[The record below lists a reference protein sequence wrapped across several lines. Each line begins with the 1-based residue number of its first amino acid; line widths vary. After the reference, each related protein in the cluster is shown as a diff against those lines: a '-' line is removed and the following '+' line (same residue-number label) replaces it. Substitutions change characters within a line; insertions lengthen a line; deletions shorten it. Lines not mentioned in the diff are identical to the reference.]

1 MWEKLK
7 DYDYKKASDYLCANS
22 PFTCSM
28 YGNVVSAGFD
38 YRPFAMR
45 SGVYFVYK
53 DEKHGE
59 ILGILAGY
67 NDGNVMVHTV
77 SGEADSSAMGI
88 IADFHFHS
96 LWGMNGV
103 LPEIERVSNI
113 TGMPFDSRTLD
124 VMVLEGEIEQSL
136 RPECSLIRIDRKFLS
151 FSNIMFIKKCLWE
164 GFGFKSSALDIRKR
178 IKERT
183 EDEPYWFLSDAD
195 GYAAQAHVQ
204 AMTPAHGY
212 IGGVCTPR
220 EKRRQGY
227 AKEIVKRACE
237 YIKEQGKVPALAV
250 SAANLA
256 AHRLYDEMG
265 FRSIGTMIVYMQE
278 RDFKGD
284 ENS

>member
-7 DYDYKKASDYLCANS
+7 DYDYQKASDYLCDNS

-28 YGNVVSAGFD
+28 YGNAVSAGFD
-38 YRPFAMR
+38 YHPFAMR

-53 DEKHGE
+53 DGE
-59 ILGILAGY
+59 SREIQGILAAY
-67 NDGNVMVHTV
+67 NDGNVMIHTV
-77 SGEADSSAMGI
+77 SDEADKGAMGI
-88 IADFHFHS
+88 ISDFHFHS
-96 LWGMNGV
+96 LWGMSGV
-103 LPEIERVSNI
+103 LPGIEGVSNI
-113 TGMPFDSRTLD
+113 AGTPFDSRTLD
-124 VMVLEGEIEQSL
+124 VMVLQGDIEQSL
-136 RPECSLIRIDRKFLS
+136 HPECKLIRIDKKFLS
-151 FSNIMFIKKCLWE
+151 ISILMFIKKCLWE

-178 IKERT
+178 IKERID
-183 EDEPYWFLSDAD
+183 DEPYWFLSDSSE
-195 GYAAQAHVQ
+195 YVAQAHVQ

-237 YIKEQGKVPALAV
+237 YIKEQGRIPALAV

-265 FRSIGTMIVYMQE
+265 FSKIGTMLVYMQE